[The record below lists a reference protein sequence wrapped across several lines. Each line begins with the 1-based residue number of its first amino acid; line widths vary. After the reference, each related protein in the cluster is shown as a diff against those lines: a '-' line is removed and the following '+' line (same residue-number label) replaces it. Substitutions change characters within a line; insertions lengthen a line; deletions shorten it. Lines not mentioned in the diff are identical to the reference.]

1 MSELFKGNIISNNQK
16 DQLIFNLGDKIN
28 IDGEEG
34 VIIDIKFGRLAPS
47 PIYKIKLS
55 SGKVIYKYQ
64 NEVEEMKESRSI
76 KELNSRIDK
85 LFEEAPKDSQIIK
98 EIKDLINRYE
108 NSNDFSLRH
117 ESTKSL
123 IDLSKKLEMYSR
135 RAGVKENQVVVKKL
149 INYIESKSDLRFWL
163 ETNQIGYK
171 EYQTEQTCVGKSNYY
186 PYENIFRPDRDACF
200 DIINSPK
207 TLPGICVID
216 HIDNKR
222 DRSHFSSMP
231 FDINGKLTDYIPN
244 DISNRDIKA
253 IGDRI
258 IQVYNANKDNVLKK
272 GDQVKIISGPFDV
285 GRVGK
290 VFDTYPG
297 GVVVEFPS
305 DDPHKEPYRS
315 RFYVKEVEK
324 V

>member
-1 MSELFKGNIISNNQK
+1 MKSENKAKFSENIINDKLQK
-16 DQLIFNLGDKIN
+16 GDDVK
-28 IDGEEG
+28 
-34 VIIDIKFGRLAPS
+34 VFGRLTPS

-64 NEVEEMKESRSI
+64 NEVKEMKESRSI

-108 NSNDFSLRH
+108 NSKDFSLRH

-123 IDLSKKLEMYSR
+123 IDLAKKLEMYSR

-163 ETNQIGYK
+163 EANEIGYK
-171 EYQTEQTCVGKSNYY
+171 RYRTVQMCVGQSNYY
-186 PYENIFRPDRDACF
+186 PYEDIFRDRDACF

-207 TLPGICVID
+207 TLPGIYVID

-222 DRSHFSSMP
+222 DRSEFSGMP
-231 FDINGKLTDYIPN
+231 FDINGKLTNYIPN
-244 DISNRDIKA
+244 DISDADIKA

-272 GDQVKIISGPFDV
+272 GDQVKIIKGSRLGE
-285 GRVGK
+285 VGK
-290 VFDTYPG
+290 VYDLYPG
-297 GVVVEFPS
+297 GVQVILPANDEHDEEIGNYYVET
-305 DDPHKEPYRS
+305 
-315 RFYVKEVEK
+315 VEK